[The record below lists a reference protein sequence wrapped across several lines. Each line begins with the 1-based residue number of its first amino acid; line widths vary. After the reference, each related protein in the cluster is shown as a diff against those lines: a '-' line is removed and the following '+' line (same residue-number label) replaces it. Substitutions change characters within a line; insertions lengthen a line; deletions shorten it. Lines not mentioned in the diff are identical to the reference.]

1 MAVDPEILKQ
11 ILGMAGT
18 GGLSAASAMNPYAA
32 IAGAIP
38 QVFQGAL
45 GVGQMIKGA
54 KLAKSTQ
61 RPWMDVPA
69 AQTEA
74 LFNARNMAN
83 GQAPGLNTA
92 MQQMAQAQAGSIAGI
107 QNSGGGGAER
117 LAALTM
123 LDQNAGT
130 QAQNLG
136 AMQENY
142 KVNQASNLQNQL
154 MQLADTQQKQ
164 FMYNKDEPYRN
175 IMEASKASTDSGIQN
190 LHGSLTGL
198 GGTFAASLTKRP
210 AGDIGSLVD
219 SPAADGSGTVTPST
233 DPFDP
238 TKVAGQGEGPMN
250 GLPVD
255 SPIAKGP
262 APKINTS
269 GPGEPIPFMGT
280 TETGENEMPALQ
292 RDLKT
297 GNFDPKVYDPKTG
310 KVLPKNSPNSIA
322 AADPNARIFGAKPRF
337 NPNQGMESYDFNS
350 LSGSEMSSPDG
361 NGPKPIGYDANTK
374 ETNPVAGP
382 QNYNPMPGEP
392 RDPFPI
398 GYGGGKLAAT
408 LGKNAN
414 PKLYGSVFNNLMKQL
429 LPIPSSETG
438 QKPTPSDG
446 TFELPSG
453 LMKGYG
459 KSFGGDKEY
468 KKPSVSVNSEQIQI
482 PSRQVPMEDP
492 FATSTSDMKRPR
504 EYWFGKDESG
514 NEVMFWRF
522 FDGDKIRKTNAK
534 RSEIDTKG
542 RGVKMVEIANPI
554 ASR

>member
-1 MAVDPEILKQ
+1 MAGESEFLKQ
-11 ILGMAGT
+11 LLGMAGT

-38 QVFQGAL
+38 QVFQGVL

-92 MQQMAQAQAGSIAGI
+92 MQQLAQSQAGSIAGI

-136 AMQENY
+136 AMQENWRA
-142 KVNQASNLQNQL
+142 NQMGNLQNQL

-175 IMEASKASTDSGIQN
+175 IMAASKASTDSGIQN

-219 SPAADGSGTVTPST
+219 SPAPS
-233 DPFDP
+233 
-238 TKVAGQGEGPMN
+238 VAGRQPEPMTDTSSVNKQNQMGPQGEGPMN
-250 GLPVD
+250 GLPANSELPTD
-255 SPIAKGP
+255 S
-262 APKINTS
+262 
-269 GPGEPIPFMGT
+269 GEIPFMGST
-280 TETGENEMPALQ
+280 NPG
-292 RDLKT
+292 D
-297 GNFDPKVYDPKTG
+297 
-310 KVLPKNSPNSIA
+310 A
-322 AADPNARIFGAKPRF
+322 AYN
-337 NPNQGMESYDFNS
+337 
-350 LSGSEMSSPDG
+350 PDG
-361 NGPKPIGYDANTK
+361 QPIPGYDYAMGN
-374 ETNPVAGP
+374 NFGRRGNIQAP
-382 QNYNPMPGEP
+382 
-392 RDPFPI
+392 
-398 GYGGGKLAAT
+398 

-414 PKLYGSVFNNLMKQL
+414 PKLYGSVFNNLMRQL
-429 LPIPSSETG
+429 NIN
-438 QKPTPSDG
+438 
-446 TFELPSG
+446 
-453 LMKGYG
+453 Y
-459 KSFGGDKEY
+459 
-468 KKPSVSVNSEQIQI
+468 
-482 PSRQVPMEDP
+482 
-492 FATSTSDMKRPR
+492 
-504 EYWFGKDESG
+504 
-514 NEVMFWRF
+514 
-522 FDGDKIRKTNAK
+522 
-534 RSEIDTKG
+534 
-542 RGVKMVEIANPI
+542 
-554 ASR
+554 

>member
-136 AMQENY
+136 AMQENW
-142 KVNQASNLQNQL
+142 KANQMGNLQNQL

-175 IMEASKASTDSGIQN
+175 IMAASKASTDSGIQN

-210 AGDIGSLVD
+210 AGDIGSLVN
-219 SPAADGSGTVTPST
+219 SPAADGKNPTAPI
-233 DPFDP
+233 FDP
-238 TKVAGQGEGPMN
+238 MKGANDNSSIDQALVDERFAAIDKSTVPSKKAG
-250 GLPVD
+250 
-255 SPIAKGP
+255 SPLDP
-262 APKINTS
+262 TAPS
-269 GPGEPIPFMGT
+269 
-280 TETGENEMPALQ
+280 
-292 RDLKT
+292 
-297 GNFDPKVYDPKTG
+297 FDPMAGADDNSAIEQAIFDEKY
-310 KVLPKNSPNSIA
+310 KN
-322 AADPNARIFGAKPRF
+322 GAPRF
-337 NPNQGMESYDFNS
+337 NPNQGMASYDFNS
-350 LSGSEMSSPDG
+350 LSGSEMYSPDG

-382 QNYNPMPGEP
+382 PNYNPMPGEP
-392 RDPFPI
+392 RGP
-398 GYGGGKLAAT
+398 GGGKLAAT

-429 LPIPSSETG
+429 NIN
-438 QKPTPSDG
+438 
-446 TFELPSG
+446 
-453 LMKGYG
+453 Y
-459 KSFGGDKEY
+459 
-468 KKPSVSVNSEQIQI
+468 
-482 PSRQVPMEDP
+482 
-492 FATSTSDMKRPR
+492 
-504 EYWFGKDESG
+504 
-514 NEVMFWRF
+514 
-522 FDGDKIRKTNAK
+522 
-534 RSEIDTKG
+534 
-542 RGVKMVEIANPI
+542 
-554 ASR
+554 